1 MKVLFVGN
9 SHTFTHDVPSI
20 INKLFIENN
29 EKWEYKEMTVSGQTL
44 KFHSTRNDLLEEIKV
59 GNYDIIILQ
68 ERASNF
74 EQELFN
80 EGFNPLYD
88 YIINNTKSNI
98 LMYMIWSNESRPEV
112 QKTILESYVNA
123 SNKDRVSL
131 ASAGIVW
138 DIIRHNHKDITLYMD
153 GNHATKTGAYLAA
166 STLFYALTNR
176 KEKLIVN
183 KESNLIKELE
193 LKYENVT
200 LIQGL
205 IEKVQNSSLEELENY
220 LTVK

>member
-44 KFHSTRNDLLEEIKV
+44 KFHSSREDLFEEIKN

-74 EQELFN
+74 DQNLFD
-80 EGFNPLYD
+80 EGFEPLYKH
-88 YIINNTKSNI
+88 IIENSKSHI

-112 QKTILESYVNA
+112 QKTILESYVKA
-123 SNKDRVSL
+123 SKNKRVSL

-138 DIIRHNHKDITLYMD
+138 DIIRHNYKDITLYMD

-193 LKYENVT
+193 IKYENVT

>member
-44 KFHSTRNDLLEEIKV
+44 KFHSQREELFNEISV
-59 GNYDIIILQ
+59 GNYDIVILQ

-74 EQELFN
+74 DQDLFN
-80 EGFNPLYD
+80 EGYEPLYEH
-88 YIINNTKSNI
+88 ITKNSNSHI

-112 QKTILESYVNA
+112 QKTILETYANA
-123 SNKDRVSL
+123 TKKDKVSL

-138 DIIRHNHKDITLYMD
+138 DIIRHHHKEITLYMD

-176 KEKLIVN
+176 KEKLEVS

-193 LKYENVT
+193 LKYKDVE
-200 LIQGL
+200 LIQQL
-205 IEKVQNSSLEELENY
+205 IEKVQNTNIEELEKF

>member
-29 EKWEYKEMTVSGQTL
+29 EKWEYKEMTISGQTL
-44 KFHSTRNDLLEEIKV
+44 KFHSCREDLFEEIKN

-74 EQELFN
+74 DQNLFD
-80 EGFNPLYD
+80 EGFEPLYKH
-88 YIINNTKSNI
+88 IIENSKSHI

-112 QKTILESYVNA
+112 QKTILESYVKA

-138 DIIRHNHKDITLYMD
+138 DIIRHNYKDITLYMD

-183 KESNLIKELE
+183 KENNLIKELE

>member
-1 MKVLFVGN
+1 MKVLFIGN

-44 KFHSTRNDLLEEIKV
+44 KFHSTREDLLNEIKV

-74 EQELFN
+74 DQELFD

-88 YIINNTKSNI
+88 HIINNTKSKI
-98 LMYMIWSNESRPEV
+98 LMYMIWSNESRPEI
-112 QKTILESYVNA
+112 QKTILESYANA

-176 KEKLIVN
+176 KEKLIV
-183 KESNLIKELE
+183 KEDSNLVKELE
-193 LKYENVT
+193 LKYDDVR
-200 LIQGL
+200 LIQEL
-205 IEKVQNSSLEELENY
+205 IEKVQNSNINELDKY

>member
-1 MKVLFVGN
+1 MRVLFIGN

-44 KFHSTRNDLLEEIKV
+44 KFHSTREDLLNEIKV

-74 EQELFN
+74 DQELFN

-88 YIINNTKSNI
+88 HIINNTKSKI
-98 LMYMIWSNESRPEV
+98 LMYMIWSNGSRPEI
-112 QKTILESYVNA
+112 QKTILESYANA

-138 DIIRHNHKDITLYMD
+138 DIIRHNHKDIILYMD

-176 KEKLIVN
+176 KEKLIV
-183 KESNLIKELE
+183 KEDSNLVKELE
-193 LKYENVT
+193 LKYDDVR
-200 LIQGL
+200 LIQEL
-205 IEKVQNSSLEELENY
+205 IEKVQNSNINELDKY

>member
-1 MKVLFVGN
+1 MKVLFIGN

-44 KFHSTRNDLLEEIKV
+44 KFHSTREDLLNEIKV

-74 EQELFN
+74 DQELFN

-88 YIINNTKSNI
+88 HIINNTKSKI
-98 LMYMIWSNESRPEV
+98 LMYMIWSNESRPEI
-112 QKTILESYVNA
+112 QKTILESYANA

-176 KEKLIVN
+176 KEKLIV
-183 KESNLIKELE
+183 KEDSNLVKELE
-193 LKYENVT
+193 LKYDDVR
-200 LIQGL
+200 LIQDL
-205 IEKVQNSSLEELENY
+205 IEKVQNSNINELDKY

>member
-44 KFHSTRNDLLEEIKV
+44 HFHSQRSELFEEIEK
-59 GNYDIIILQ
+59 GNYDIVILQ

-74 EQELFN
+74 DQTLFD
-80 EGFNPLYD
+80 EGFEPLYKH
-88 YIINNTKSNI
+88 IIENSKSHI

-112 QKTILESYVNA
+112 QKTILESYLKAGRN
-123 SNKDRVSL
+123 DRVSL

-138 DIIRHNHKDITLYMD
+138 DIIRHHHKDITLYMD

-176 KEKLIVN
+176 KEKLVVN
-183 KESNLIKELE
+183 KESKLVKELE
-193 LKYENVT
+193 LKHEDVE
-200 LIQGL
+200 LIQEL
-205 IEKVQNSSLEELENY
+205 IEKVQNTDIAELEKF

>member
-1 MKVLFVGN
+1 MKVLFIGN

-44 KFHSTRNDLLEEIKV
+44 KFHSTREDLLNEIKV

-74 EQELFN
+74 DQELFS

-88 YIINNTKSNI
+88 HIINNTKSKI
-98 LMYMIWSNESRPEV
+98 LMYMIWSNESRPEI
-112 QKTILESYVNA
+112 QKTILESYANA

-176 KEKLIVN
+176 KEKLIV
-183 KESNLIKELE
+183 KEDSNLVKELE
-193 LKYENVT
+193 LKYDDVR
-200 LIQGL
+200 LIQEL
-205 IEKVQNSSLEELENY
+205 IEKVQNSNINELDKY

>member
-74 EQELFN
+74 DQNLFD
-80 EGFNPLYD
+80 EGFEPLYKH
-88 YIINNTKSNI
+88 IIENSKSHI

>member
-1 MKVLFVGN
+1 
-9 SHTFTHDVPSI
+9 
-20 INKLFIENN
+20 
-29 EKWEYKEMTVSGQTL
+29 
-44 KFHSTRNDLLEEIKV
+44 
-59 GNYDIIILQ
+59 
-68 ERASNF
+68 
-74 EQELFN
+74 
-80 EGFNPLYD
+80 
-88 YIINNTKSNI
+88 
-98 LMYMIWSNESRPEV
+98 MYMIWSNESRPEV
-112 QKTILESYVNA
+112 QKTILESYVKA

-138 DIIRHNHKDITLYMD
+138 DIVRHNYKDITLYMD

>member
-44 KFHSTRNDLLEEIKV
+44 KFHSSREDLFEEIKN

-74 EQELFN
+74 DQNLFD
-80 EGFNPLYD
+80 EGFEPLYKH
-88 YIINNTKSNI
+88 IIENSKSHI